1 MRIAVI
7 TNTFPALSETFI
19 LDQITG
25 MMDMGHDVRIFSYWH
40 PVIGKIHSR
49 VGEYQLLQRTSYP
62 CDIPVNKMMRR
73 LKTIG
78 LLALGFAKAPV
89 RLLRL
94 LYHMLTHR
102 REFLYRRLYL
112 AMLFLRADFDII
124 HCHFGDIGI
133 TGAMLKIMGLKAK
146 LITSFHGHDA
156 NRPSSDQGRLLY
168 GSLFKT
174 ADLITANTN
183 FTKQQIVKM
192 GCPGDAVA
200 ILPVGL
206 RMEQFTYKQ
215 RFLQPNEPVRILT
228 VARLVEKK
236 GHQYAIDAVAR
247 LVQNGR
253 NVIYTIAGAGPGMS
267 ELKEQAASL
276 GIANKVEFV
285 GELTQAE
292 VLRLYDRAHIFVLPS
307 VTAADGDREGQGLVL
322 QEAQAVGLP
331 VVSTLH
337 NGIPEGVLEG
347 QSAFLVPEKDVDAI
361 AEKLQYLADNPHLW
375 PTMGRCGSRYVQ
387 ANYDINILNDKLVAL
402 YQRLIQ

>member
-1 MRIAVI
+1 
-7 TNTFPALSETFI
+7 
-19 LDQITG
+19 
-25 MMDMGHDVRIFSYWH
+25 
-40 PVIGKIHSR
+40 
-49 VGEYQLLQRTSYP
+49 
-62 CDIPVNKMMRR
+62 MRR

-78 LLALGFAKAPV
+78 LLAMGFAKAPV

-94 LYHMLTHR
+94 LYYMLTQR

-112 AMLFLRADFDII
+112 AMLFLREDFDII

-133 TGAMLKIMGLKAK
+133 AGAMLKIMGLKAK
-146 LITSFHGHDA
+146 FITSFHGHDA
-156 NRPSSDQGRLLY
+156 NRISSDQGRLLY
-168 GSLFKT
+168 HSLFKT
-174 ADLITANTN
+174 ADVITANTN

-192 GCPGDAVA
+192 GCPEDAVA
-200 ILPVGL
+200 ILPVGV
-206 RMEQFTYKQ
+206 RIEKFTYKE

-236 GHQYAIDAVAR
+236 GHKYAINAVAG
-247 LVQNGR
+247 LIQNGR
-253 NVIYTIAGAGPGMS
+253 NVIYTIAGAGPGMG

-276 GIANKVEFV
+276 GIENKVEFV

-337 NGIPEGVLEG
+337 NGIPEGVLDG
-347 QSAFLVPEKDVDAI
+347 QSAFLVPEKDVDAL
-361 AEKLQYLADNPHLW
+361 AERLQYLTDNPHLW
-375 PTMGRCGSRYVQ
+375 PAMGLCGSRYVQ
-387 ANYDINILNDKLVAL
+387 GKYDIKVLNKELLDIYEQHSGCKSK
-402 YQRLIQ
+402 